1 MTMTLTDTDS
11 EALKSAIAAA
21 AAQTWHVLTFATTQA
36 AVNFV
41 NLPPAQG
48 AGQAVFS
55 YRPDGQVD
63 LMYFL

>member
-1 MTMTLTDTDS
+1 MTLTEADS
-11 EALKSAIAAA
+11 QSLKAALAAVQA
-21 AAQTWHVLTFATTQA
+21 ATWHVLTFATTQD

-55 YRPDGQVD
+55 YRPDGRVD